1 MNRNDFISIIENKS
15 TINPGTLQ
23 DIREL
28 IGTFPYFQTAHILLL
43 KGLKDNDDVRFDSQ
57 LKKSAI
63 YIADREVLYYL
74 LQKEPEPSVISEENV
89 DEAAIPEII
98 PREVVIETPAEPD
111 SKSPESSGD
120 IKDEID
126 VPLSAGEK
134 TLIATAEK
142 SQFDSQQVVIE
153 TAKNSEALIS
163 EYDEEIIGQYKE
175 GSARIT
181 PGFETR
187 TVLMSVEPE
196 DDLFGG
202 SVFIFED
209 EVVPED
215 EEVFYMDPGI
225 SVPDD
230 HELFEIDFEE
240 EIKSPAI
247 PEPVAAEHE
256 NAEQSS
262 PEPEPIKAQTDG
274 REQKKRKQADLIDK
288 FIELNPRIEPVKD
301 IPDYP
306 LEDLSKPYVEEKGG
320 FISETLARI
329 YLNQGYYS
337 RAMDIY
343 ERLCLTFPE
352 KSSYFAAQ
360 IEKIKELIK

>member
-1 MNRNDFISIIENKS
+1 
-15 TINPGTLQ
+15 
-23 DIREL
+23 
-28 IGTFPYFQTAHILLL
+28 
-43 KGLKDNDDVRFDSQ
+43 
-57 LKKSAI
+57 
-63 YIADREVLYYL
+63 
-74 LQKEPEPSVISEENV
+74 
-89 DEAAIPEII
+89 
-98 PREVVIETPAEPD
+98 
-111 SKSPESSGD
+111 
-120 IKDEID
+120 
-126 VPLSAGEK
+126 
-134 TLIATAEK
+134 
-142 SQFDSQQVVIE
+142 VIE

-360 IEKIKELIK
+360 IEKIKEQIK